1 MSILFAHVI
10 ERNFLAYRRMWVI
23 FLTGFVEP
31 LLFLLSI
38 GVGVGHLV
46 GTVNVPGVGAVPYDV
61 FVAPALLATS
71 AMNGSV
77 FDTTF
82 NFFFKY
88 KYAKSFDA
96 MLATPLGTTDVALG
110 ELGWA
115 LLRGTIYAAAFLG
128 MMVLFGLVQSWWAI
142 LAIPAAM
149 LIGFAFAGAG
159 MAATTWMR
167 SFVDFD
173 YVNIALVPMF
183 LFSATF
189 FPLSRYPEVLSWIVR
204 LTPLYQGVAIE
215 RSLVLGDLHWTLLLN
230 VAYLVGDGRSSAC
243 ASPAAASP
251 SSCSLEPVGQL
262 GSISNAPRMNGWIR
276 QK

>member
-1 MSILFAHVI
+1 MLFSRVI
-10 ERNFLAYRRMWVI
+10 ERNFVAYRRMWVI

-31 LLFLLSI
+31 VLFLLSI
-38 GVGVGHLV
+38 GVGVGKLV
-46 GTVNVPGVGAVPYDV
+46 GAVHVPGVGAVPYDV

-71 AMNGSV
+71 AMNGAV

-110 ELGWA
+110 EMGWA
-115 LLRGTIYAAAFLG
+115 LLRGTVYAAAFLFT
-128 MMVLFGLVQSWWAI
+128 MVLFGLVQSWWAV
-142 LAIPAAM
+142 LGVPAAM
-149 LIGFAFAGAG
+149 LIGFGFAGLG

-173 YVNIALVPMF
+173 YVNIALIPLF

-189 FPLSRYPEVLSWIVR
+189 FPLSRYPEALQWVVR
-204 LTPLYQGVAIE
+204 CTPLYQGVAIE
-215 RSLVLGDLHWTLLLN
+215 RALVLGDMRWTLLLN
-230 VAYLVGDGRSSAC
+230 VAYLAVLGFVGLRVAGARLVTLLQ
-243 ASPAAASP
+243 P
-251 SSCSLEPVGQL
+251 
-262 GSISNAPRMNGWIR
+262 
-276 QK
+276 